1 MDNLLIFKALS
12 NEHRQQIL
20 QWLKDPALHFDNDN
34 ICNEESFSK
43 GVCVKAVQDKI
54 GLSQSV
60 TSNYLDM
67 LQKSGLLEMKRIGKW
82 SYYQRN
88 ERVFQQLSEIIKHQL

>member
-1 MDNLLIFKALS
+1 MDSSLIFKALS

-20 QWLKDPALHFDNDN
+20 QWLKDPALHFDTEF
-34 ICNEESFSK
+34 ICSEASYSK
-43 GVCVKAVQDKI
+43 GVCVKAVQDKL

-67 LQKSGLLEMKRIGKW
+67 LQKSGLLEMKRVGKW

-88 ERVFQQLSEIIKHQL
+88 EQTFQQLSDFIKLDL

>member
-20 QWLKDPALHFDNDN
+20 QWLKDPESHFDAEN
-34 ICNEESFSK
+34 ICNEESYTK
-43 GVCVKAVQDKI
+43 GVCVKAVQDKT

-67 LQKSGLLEMKRIGKW
+67 LQKSGLLDIKRIGKW
-82 SYYQRN
+82 SYYRRN
-88 ERVFQQLSEIIKHQL
+88 EEVIQQFSEFIKDQL